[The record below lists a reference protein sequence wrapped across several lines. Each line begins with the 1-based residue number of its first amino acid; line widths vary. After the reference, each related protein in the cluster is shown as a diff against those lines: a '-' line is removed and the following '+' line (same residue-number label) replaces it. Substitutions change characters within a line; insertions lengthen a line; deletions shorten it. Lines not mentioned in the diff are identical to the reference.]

1 MFRMLYLRSLSQ
13 SKNKV
18 LAHKGSIVRVD
29 SDGSVAFCPRRKVS
43 HLCNRELVKDLLA
56 VRENGSMNIKRVH
69 STTPYAEFTLASKK
83 NKRKKSNGSKFTELL
98 AVKDGETKETK
109 TTVQKLKA
117 KKLANFIHDQITIE
131 GCSSNSTRLLPHPVV
146 TAGEP
151 PMARSSSGAFK
162 LPSDMSHW
170 NFEETPVIYIGG
182 EMKETDISPDV
193 LSEIIESV
201 GVLKEIQH
209 KRQMRVDLT
218 AHDELDPIL
227 EEEAALLESEVA
239 ELPEE
244 AELAFEEPDILSS
257 NVAST
262 GTKSLKKTGHGSG
275 GTGKN
280 YPLQIGGVS
289 KGKKFSSKYYKTSEI
304 ESLARQRS
312 FQMTLNAYLDMCI
325 TTGMVNR
332 AYATTLNYRHKR
344 KRKEFDIG
352 TYNQLIH
359 AYAAKGSFARV
370 RDIMRIL
377 REDHITPTAQTY
389 AGILE
394 CLGRLEPTEE
404 VLNQA
409 KVHLQ
414 EATAN
419 GFTMN
424 DLMDRS
430 KFTHD
435 QRDVVL
441 ALLRR
446 LTPDFTPIY
455 KEPSLT
461 YNNHLVNALNEHVLP
476 IGAESPAN
484 DAPCLGSEIMIPKAG
499 FKKEQLEEMMRQ
511 QVELELSGYL
521 TVKSI
526 EKFPA
531 PTAQVMQYRKELDDL
546 KRVWSKQITM
556 AFHRDFNTLK
566 AVTETKSS
574 RTINLFPYLKA
585 LSVPQFTEILL
596 DEVQLLLE
604 GSDTFSFVIT
614 HLYRELGRKVESRYH
629 VEQKRMNGVL
639 DKTCDIYDRYAS
651 ALAEGNTSDNPRQL
665 WQRLV
670 HETRNT
676 GPSMDIQSVAWP
688 KAAVV
693 GVGKFLYNILK
704 CDLKIN
710 VNATNR
716 TNRKVKLVPAFY
728 TLFRYEAKM
737 AKEQIKPHPVL
748 MKLYRKSQPDT
759 LKFDVNLVPMLCPP
773 QPWSTPRNGGYILA
787 ESDLIRLPQQAHQ
800 QKERI
805 DEADPHD
812 MYPTLDSLNQ
822 LASIPWVVNGSILD
836 VIVEVFNNGG
846 NAKLDVPEPP
856 SSLPP
861 IQETTPKSEM
871 SGYEKYNLLRQ
882 RLYHRRRQGD
892 MYSLWCDALYRL
904 SLASHFRD
912 KVFWLPQNIDFRGR
926 VYPIPPHLNHLGH
939 DLARCLLVFHQKKP
953 LGPDGFRW
961 LKLHCINLTGLKKR
975 ESVDERLRYADEIMD
990 DILDSADRPLT
1001 GRMWWSKSDEPWQT
1015 LACCMEIAK
1024 VHRCPDPEKFE
1035 SGFPIHQ
1042 DGSCNGLQHYAAL
1055 GRDTPGA
1062 ISVNLAPA
1070 DVPQDVYSA
1079 VAALVEENR
1088 ARDAQNNVK
1097 VAAILDGFI
1106 RRKVIKQTV
1115 MTTVYGVTRYGARKQ
1130 IARQLEYIDEFPKDW
1145 VWPASSYLTVK
1156 TFDALSEMFTS
1167 AKEIQDWFTDCARLI
1182 SAVCAQNVE
1191 WVTPLGLPVVQPYNR
1206 SDRPTA
1212 NSKSVQLPEHFSMD
1226 SYEKPN
1232 IMKQKNAFPPNF
1244 VHSLDSSHMMLT
1256 SLYCERAGLTFISV
1270 HDCYWTHACTV
1281 PTMNKICREQFVAL
1295 HSEPILEDLSK
1306 FLVQKYSYDE
1316 NEISNDG
1323 SVIDLTKR
1331 KLNRILQQCPDKGDF
1346 DLRKVLE
1353 SVYFFS

>member
-1 MFRMLYLRSLSQ
+1 MFRMLNLRSLAQ
-13 SKNKV
+13 NKNKF
-18 LAHKGSIVRVD
+18 LAHKSGIVRVD
-29 SDGSVAFCPRRKVS
+29 STSSVVYCPFRKVS
-43 HLCNRELVKDLLA
+43 HLCNRERVPDLLIARGNAA
-56 VRENGSMNIKRVH
+56 VNVKRVH
-69 STTPYAEFTLASKK
+69 STTPSAEIVSSIGDKK
-83 NKRKKSNGSKFTELL
+83 TKRRRSNENKFTELL
-98 AVKDGETKETK
+98 AVKDGDTKEMK
-109 TTVQKLKA
+109 ATVQKLKS
-117 KKLANFIHDQITIE
+117 KKLANFIHDQIAFEAYSPSTSI
-131 GCSSNSTRLLPHPVV
+131 SPSNKITDELP
-146 TAGEP
+146 
-151 PMARSSSGAFK
+151 RSSRVRPA
-162 LPSDMSHW
+162 LPTEMSQW

-182 EMKETDISPDV
+182 EMRETDISHDV

-201 GVLKEIQH
+201 QILKEVH
-209 KRQMRVDLT
+209 RNRAVRVSGALT
-218 AHDELDPIL
+218 PHDELDPAL
-227 EEEAALLESEVA
+227 DEEVGLLESEA
-239 ELPEE
+239 ILPEE
-244 AELAFEEPDILSS
+244 AELAFEEPIDLTSTHSGAGSS
-257 NVAST
+257 
-262 GTKSLKKTGHGSG
+262 KKTKRGS
-275 GTGKN
+275 KQPH
-280 YPLQIGGVS
+280 PLLDGS
-289 KGKKFSSKYYKTSEI
+289 EKGKKFCSKYYKSSEI
-304 ESLARQRS
+304 ECLARQRS
-312 FQMTLNAYLDMCI
+312 FQMTLNAYLDICI

-344 KRKEFDIG
+344 KRREFDVG

-359 AYAAKGSFARV
+359 AYAGKGNLSRV
-370 RDIMRIL
+370 KDIVRVM
-377 REDHITPTAQTY
+377 REDSITPNAQMY

-394 CLGRLEPTEE
+394 CLGRLEPTAE
-404 VLNQA
+404 VLKLA
-409 KVHLQ
+409 KQYVH
-414 EATAN
+414 EASTV
-419 GFTMN
+419 GYTMT
-424 DLMDRS
+424 DILDQS
-430 KFTHD
+430 KFSHD
-435 QRDVVL
+435 QQDVVL
-441 ALLRR
+441 SLFHRMVPNYVPEYRA
-446 LTPDFTPIY
+446 PI
-455 KEPSLT
+455 LT
-461 YNNHLVNALNEHVLP
+461 YNNHLLDALNVNVLP
-476 IGAESPAN
+476 IGSKPPAEEGCWP
-484 DAPCLGSEIMIPKAG
+484 GSEIMTPRGG
-499 FKKEQLEEMMRQ
+499 FKREELQ
-511 QVELELSGYL
+511 QMAQKQVDMELSGYL
-521 TVKSI
+521 AVKSI
-526 EKFPA
+526 EKFPV
-531 PTAQVMQYRKELDDL
+531 PTEQVMQYRKELDEL
-546 KRVWSKQITM
+546 KKVWSKQIAM

-585 LSVPQFTEILL
+585 LSVQQFTEILL
-596 DEVQLLLE
+596 DEVQMLLE
-604 GSDTFSFVIT
+604 GSDTFSFVISQ
-614 HLYRELGRKVESRYH
+614 LQRELGRKVESRYH

-639 DKTCDIYDRYAS
+639 RKTCEIYDRYTS
-651 ALAEGNTSDNPRQL
+651 ALADGQSSDNPRQL

-670 HETRNT
+670 HEMRCS

-688 KAAVV
+688 KAAVL
-693 GVGKFLYNILK
+693 GVGKFLYNILR

-710 VNATNR
+710 VNATNKS
-716 TNRKVKLVPAFY
+716 NRKVKLVPAFY

-748 MKLYRKSQPDT
+748 MRLYRKSQPDT

-787 ESDLIRLPQQAHQ
+787 ESDLIRLPHQAHQ
-800 QKERI
+800 QTERI
-805 DEADPHD
+805 DDADPQD
-812 MYPTLDSLNQ
+812 MYPTLDALNQ
-822 LASIPWVVNGSILD
+822 LASIPWVVNGQILD
-836 VIVEVFNNGG
+836 VIVQVFNDGG

-861 IQETTPKSEM
+861 IVETVPRSEM
-871 SGYEKYNLLRQ
+871 SGYEKYHLLRK
-882 RLYHRRRQGD
+882 RLYHRRKQGD

-904 SLASHFRD
+904 SLASHYRD

-975 ESVDERLRYADEIMD
+975 ESVEERVRYADEIMD
-990 DILDSADRPLT
+990 DILDSADHPLT
-1001 GRMWWSKSDEPWQT
+1001 GKMWWSNSDEPWQT

-1024 VHRCPDPEKFE
+1024 VHRCADPEKFE

-1088 ARDAQNNVK
+1088 AKDAQNNVK
-1097 VAAILDGFI
+1097 VAAVLDGFI

-1130 IARQLEYIDEFPKDW
+1130 IARQLEYIDEFPKEW

-1206 SDRPTA
+1206 ADRPVGS
-1212 NSKSVQLPEHFSMD
+1212 SKSVQLPEHFAMD

-1281 PTMNKICREQFVAL
+1281 PTMNRICREQFVAL
-1295 HSEPILEDLSK
+1295 HSEPILEDLSR

-1346 DLRKVLE
+1346 DLRKVLD

>member
-1 MFRMLYLRSLSQ
+1 MFRMLNLRSLAQ
-13 SKNKV
+13 NKNKL
-18 LAHKGSIVRVD
+18 LAHKSGIVRVD
-29 SDGSVAFCPRRKVS
+29 ATSSVVFCPLRKVS
-43 HLCNRELVKDLLA
+43 HLCNRGRVNDLLITRGNA
-56 VRENGSMNIKRVH
+56 TVNIKRVH
-69 STTPYAEFTLASKK
+69 STTPSAEIVSSLAGKK
-83 NKRKKSNGSKFTELL
+83 AKRRRSNENKFTELL
-98 AVKDGETKETK
+98 AVKDGDTKETK
-109 TTVQKLKA
+109 ATVQKLKS
-117 KKLANFIHDQITIE
+117 KKLANFIHDQIAYE
-131 GCSSNSTRLLPHPVV
+131 ACSNTAPIASSTLTHTDELPHSS
-146 TAGEP
+146 
-151 PMARSSSGAFK
+151 RSTSGPA
-162 LPSDMSHW
+162 LPADMSHW

-182 EMKETDISPDV
+182 DMKETDISPDV

-201 GVLKEIQH
+201 QVLKEVHQN
-209 KRQMRVDLT
+209 RALRVSGVS
-218 AHDELDPIL
+218 HDPLDPAL
-227 EEEAALLESEVA
+227 EEEVGFLESEA
-239 ELPEE
+239 ILPEE
-244 AELAFEEPDILSS
+244 AELAFEEPID
-257 NVAST
+257 VAT
-262 GTKSLKKTGHGSG
+262 TIQ
-275 GTGKN
+275 GTGSSKKSKRAGKHQHA
-280 YPLQIGGVS
+280 LLDGS
-289 KGKKFSSKYYKTSEI
+289 EKGKKFCSKYYKTSEI
-304 ESLARQRS
+304 ECLARQRS
-312 FQMTLNAYLDMCI
+312 FQMTLNAYLDICI

-344 KRKEFDIG
+344 KRREFDVG

-359 AYAAKGSFARV
+359 AYAGKGNLSRV
-370 RDIMRIL
+370 KDIVRVM
-377 REDHITPTAQTY
+377 REDFITPNAQMY

-394 CLGRLEPTEE
+394 CLGRLEPTAE
-404 VLNQA
+404 VLKQA
-409 KVHLQ
+409 KQYVQ
-414 EATAN
+414 EASTA
-419 GFTMN
+419 GYTMN
-424 DLMDRS
+424 DILDQS

-435 QRDVVL
+435 QQDVVL
-441 ALLRR
+441 ALFRR
-446 LTPDFTPIY
+446 IVPDFVPEYKAPI
-455 KEPSLT
+455 LT
-461 YNNHLVNALNEHVLP
+461 YNNHLLDSLNAYVLP
-476 IGAESPAN
+476 VGSKPAVGET
-484 DAPCLGSEIMIPKAG
+484 CLPGTEIMTSKTG
-499 FKKEQLEEMMRQ
+499 FTREELQ
-511 QVELELSGYL
+511 QMAQKQVDLELSGYL

-531 PTAQVMQYRKELDDL
+531 PTEQVMQYRKELEEL
-546 KRVWSKQITM
+546 RKVWSKQIAM

-585 LSVPQFTEILL
+585 LSVQQFTEILL
-596 DEVQLLLE
+596 DEVQMLLE
-604 GSDTFSFVIT
+604 GSDTFSFVISQL
-614 HLYRELGRKVESRYH
+614 HRELGRKVESRYH

-639 DKTCDIYDRYAS
+639 GKTCEIYDRYTS
-651 ALAEGNTSDNPRQL
+651 VLADGQSSDNPRQL
-665 WQRLV
+665 WQRFV
-670 HETRNT
+670 HEMRCT

-688 KAAVV
+688 KAAVL
-693 GVGKFLYNILK
+693 GVGKFLYNILR

-710 VNATNR
+710 VNATNKS
-716 TNRKVKLVPAFY
+716 NRKVKLVPAFY

-787 ESDLIRLPQQAHQ
+787 ESDLIRLPHQAHQ
-800 QKERI
+800 QTERI
-805 DEADPHD
+805 DEADPQD
-812 MYPTLDSLNQ
+812 MYPTLDALNQ
-822 LASIPWVVNGSILD
+822 LASIPWVVNGQILD
-836 VIVEVFNNGG
+836 VIVQVFNNGG

-861 IQETTPKSEM
+861 IVETVPRSEM
-871 SGYEKYNLLRQ
+871 TGYEKYHLLRK
-882 RLYHRRRQGD
+882 RLYHRRKQGD

-904 SLASHFRD
+904 SLASYYRD

-975 ESVDERLRYADEIMD
+975 ESVEERVRYADEIMD

-1001 GRMWWSKSDEPWQT
+1001 GKMWWSNSDEPWQT

-1088 ARDAQNNVK
+1088 AKDAQNNVK
-1097 VAAILDGFI
+1097 VATVLEGFI

-1130 IARQLEYIDEFPKDW
+1130 IARQLEYIDEFPKEW
-1145 VWPASSYLTVK
+1145 IWPASSYLTVK

-1206 SDRPTA
+1206 ADRPVA
-1212 NSKSVQLPEHFSMD
+1212 SSKSVQLPEHFAMD

-1281 PTMNKICREQFVAL
+1281 PTMNRICREQFVAL
-1295 HSEPILEDLSK
+1295 HSEPILEDLSR

-1346 DLRKVLE
+1346 DLRKVLD

>member
-1 MFRMLYLRSLSQ
+1 MFRMLNLRSLAQ
-13 SKNKV
+13 SKNRL
-18 LAHKGSIVRVD
+18 LAHKSGIVRVD
-29 SDGSVAFCPRRKVS
+29 ATSSVVYCPFRKVS
-43 HLCNRELVKDLLA
+43 HLCNRERVHSLLIARDSTA
-56 VRENGSMNIKRVH
+56 VNTKRVH
-69 STTPYAEFTLASKK
+69 STTPSAEIVSTLGGKK
-83 NKRKKSNGSKFTELL
+83 AKRRRSNDNKFTELL

-109 TTVQKLKA
+109 ATVQKLKS
-117 KKLANFIHDQITIE
+117 KKLANFIHGQIAIE
-131 GCSSNSTRLLPHPVV
+131 ACSSSTPLSAYSTNSNELPQTSKTSATP
-146 TAGEP
+146 
-151 PMARSSSGAFK
+151 S
-162 LPSDMSHW
+162 LPADMSHW

-201 GVLKEIQH
+201 QVLKEIHQ
-209 KRQMRVDLT
+209 KRTLRVSGAL
-218 AHDELDPIL
+218 APHDELDPIL
-227 EEEAALLESEVA
+227 EEEAGLLESEA
-239 ELPEE
+239 GLAEE
-244 AELAFEEPDILSS
+244 AELAFEDPADLAGTVNAAGSS
-257 NVAST
+257 RK
-262 GTKSLKKTGHGSG
+262 TKRGDKHQQQNLDG
-275 GTGKN
+275 
-280 YPLQIGGVS
+280 LE
-289 KGKKFSSKYYKTSEI
+289 KGKKFCSKYYKTSEI

-312 FQMTLNAYLDMCI
+312 FQMTLNAYLDICI

-344 KRKEFDIG
+344 KRREFDVG

-359 AYAAKGSFARV
+359 AYAGKGNFTRV
-370 RDIMRIL
+370 KEIVRVMG
-377 REDHITPTAQTY
+377 EDTIVANAQTY

-404 VLNQA
+404 VLRQA
-409 KVHLQ
+409 KLFVD
-414 EATAN
+414 EAHRA
-419 GFTMN
+419 GYSMN
-424 DLMDRS
+424 AILDQS
-430 KFTHD
+430 KFAYD

-441 ALLRR
+441 TLCRR
-446 LTPDFTPIY
+446 LEPDYCPEYRAPI
-455 KEPSLT
+455 LT
-461 YNNHLVNALNEHVLP
+461 YNNHLLNALNANVLP
-476 IGAESPAN
+476 IGRQPPVDEICA
-484 DAPCLGSEIMIPKAG
+484 GSEIMTSKAG
-499 FKKEQLEEMMRQ
+499 FRREELQQMAQQ
-511 QVELELSGYL
+511 QVDLELSGYL

-526 EKFPA
+526 EKFPP
-531 PTAQVMQYRKELDDL
+531 PTEQVMQYRKELEEL
-546 KRVWSKQITM
+546 KKVWSKQIAM

-566 AVTETKSS
+566 AITETKSS

-585 LSVPQFTEILL
+585 LSVSQYTEILL
-596 DEVQLLLE
+596 DEVQMLLE
-604 GSDTFSFVIT
+604 GSDTFSFVMS
-614 HLYRELGRKVESRYH
+614 HLHRELGRKVESRYH

-639 DKTCDIYDRYAS
+639 GKTCEIYDRYTA
-651 ALAEGNTSDNPRQL
+651 ALAEGRSSDNPRQL

-670 HETRNT
+670 HETRSS

-688 KAAVV
+688 KAAVM

-710 VNATNR
+710 VNATNKA
-716 TNRKVKLVPAFY
+716 NRKVKLVPAFY

-787 ESDLIRLPQQAHQ
+787 ESDLIRLPHQAHQ
-800 QKERI
+800 QTERI
-805 DEADPHD
+805 DDAEPQD
-812 MYPTLDSLNQ
+812 MYPTLDALNQ
-822 LASIPWVVNGSILD
+822 LASIPWVVNGQILD

-861 IQETTPKSEM
+861 VTETVPRSEM
-871 SGYEKYNLLRQ
+871 SGYEKYHLLRK
-882 RLYHRRRQGD
+882 RLYHRRKQGD

-904 SLASHFRD
+904 SLASHYRD

-975 ESVDERLRYADEIMD
+975 DSVEERLRYADEIMD

-1001 GRMWWSKSDEPWQT
+1001 GRMWWSNSDEPWQT
-1015 LACCMEIAK
+1015 LSCCMEIAK
-1024 VHRCPDPEKFE
+1024 VHRCADPEKFE

-1070 DVPQDVYSA
+1070 EVPQDVYSA

-1097 VAAILDGFI
+1097 VAAVLDGFI

-1130 IARQLEYIDEFPKDW
+1130 IARQLEYIDEFPKEW
-1145 VWPASSYLTVK
+1145 IWPASSYLTVK

-1206 SDRPTA
+1206 ADRPVA
-1212 NSKSVQLPEHFSMD
+1212 SSKSAQLPEHFAMD

-1281 PTMNKICREQFVAL
+1281 PTMNRICREQFVAL

-1346 DLRKVLE
+1346 DLRKVLD

>member
-1 MFRMLYLRSLSQ
+1 MYRMLSLRSFSQ
-13 SKNKV
+13 SKNKF
-18 LAHKGSIVRVD
+18 LSHKIRV
-29 SDGSVAFCPRRKVS
+29 SDLRNRGLLLVAD
-43 HLCNRELVKDLLA
+43 HGA
-56 VRENGSMNIKRVH
+56 VNIKRVH
-69 STTPYAEFTLASKK
+69 STTPSAEIASTISGKK
-83 NKRKKSNGSKFTELL
+83 SKRKKANKFTELL
-98 AVKDGETKETK
+98 AVKDGETKEMK
-109 TTVQKLKA
+109 ATVQNLKS
-117 KKLANFIHDQITIE
+117 KKLSNFIHDQIALDC
-131 GCSSNSTRLLPHPVV
+131 CSHRLASAVNGGNPAASSTAVPSAVDI
-146 TAGEP
+146 
-151 PMARSSSGAFK
+151 SS
-162 LPSDMSHW
+162 W
-170 NFEETPVIYIGG
+170 NFEETPVIYIGAG
-182 EMKETDISPDV
+182 MKETDISPDT
-193 LSEIIESV
+193 LTEILESV
-201 GVLKEIQH
+201 HVLKEIHQ
-209 KRQMRVDLT
+209 KRALRLEA
-218 AHDELDPIL
+218 AHEEGIDPAL
-227 EEEAALLESEVA
+227 EEEPLHETEPAIA
-239 ELPEE
+239 EET
-244 AELAFEEPDILSS
+244 ELAFEVPDLTLT
-257 NVAST
+257 ASRGKST
-262 GTKSLKKTGHGSG
+262 KHGKAGHSAGTTVLE
-275 GTGKN
+275 KN
-280 YPLQIGGVS
+280 
-289 KGKKFSSKYYKTSEI
+289 KKFASKYYKTSEL
-304 ESLARQRS
+304 ESLARHRS
-312 FQMTLNAYLDMCI
+312 FQMTLNAYLDICI

-344 KRKEFDIG
+344 KRREFDVTI
-352 TYNQLIH
+352 YNQLIH
-359 AYAAKGSFARV
+359 AFAAKGSFSRV
-370 RDIMRIL
+370 RDIMRVL
-377 REDHITPTAQTY
+377 REDRITPTAQTY
-389 AGILE
+389 AGVLE
-394 CLGRLEPTEE
+394 CLGRLERTDE
-404 VLNQA
+404 VLKQA
-409 KVHLQ
+409 HAYLQ
-414 EATAN
+414 EATGH

-424 DLMDRS
+424 DILDRS

-441 ALLRR
+441 ALLRS
-446 LTPDFTPIY
+446 L
-455 KEPSLT
+455 EPSFEPAYRPPLLT
-461 YNNHLVNALNEHVLP
+461 YNNHLVDALNKHVLP
-476 IGAESPAN
+476 IGTKPEKSPAN
-484 DAPCLGSEIMIPKAG
+484 SEPVPGAEIMNSKAG
-499 FKKEQLEEMMRQ
+499 FTREQLQEMMQQ
-511 QVELELSGYL
+511 QVELELKGHL
-521 TVKSI
+521 AVKSI
-526 EKFPA
+526 EKFPE
-531 PTAQVMQYRKELDDL
+531 PTEQVLQFRKDLDEL
-546 KRVWSKQITM
+546 KKVWAKQITM

-566 AVTETKSS
+566 AITETKSS

-585 LSVPQFTEILL
+585 LSVSQFTEIML
-596 DEVQLLLE
+596 DEVHMLLE
-604 GSDTFSFVIT
+604 GSDTFSFVMP
-614 HLYRELGRKVESRYH
+614 HLHRELGRKVESRFH
-629 VEQKRMNGVL
+629 VEQKRMNGVVG
-639 DKTCDIYDRYAS
+639 KTCDIYGQYVDT
-651 ALAEGNTSDNPRQL
+651 LATGNSSDNPRQL
-665 WQRLV
+665 WQRAV
-670 HETRNT
+670 HETRHS
-676 GPSMDIQSVAWP
+676 GPSMDIESLAWP
-688 KAAVV
+688 KAAVL

-710 VNATNR
+710 VNATSRN
-716 TNRKVKLVPAFY
+716 NRKVKLVPAFY

-759 LKFDVNLVPMLCPP
+759 LKFDINLVPMLCPP
-773 QPWSTPRNGGYILA
+773 QPWSTPRNGGYLLA
-787 ESDLIRLPQQAHQ
+787 ESELIRLPQQAHLQ
-800 QKERI
+800 TERI
-805 DEADPHD
+805 NEADPQD
-812 MYPTLDSLNQ
+812 MYPTLDALNQ
-822 LASIPWVVNGSILD
+822 LASIPWVVNGPILD
-836 VIVEVFNNGG
+836 VIIDVFNAGG

-856 SSLPP
+856 SALPP
-861 IQETTPKSEM
+861 IQDTTPKSEM

-882 RLYHRRRQGD
+882 RLYHRRKQGD

-904 SLASHFRD
+904 SLASHYRD

-1015 LACCMEIAK
+1015 LSCCMEIAK

-1055 GRDTPGA
+1055 GRDTAGA

-1088 ARDAQNNVK
+1088 VRDARNNVK
-1097 VAAILDGFI
+1097 VAGILEGYI
-1106 RRKVIKQTV
+1106 KRKVIKQTV

-1206 SDRPTA
+1206 GDRSITSA
-1212 NSKSVQLPEHFSMD
+1212 KGSSQLPEHFAMD
-1226 SYEKPN
+1226 SFEKPN

-1281 PTMNKICREQFVAL
+1281 PIMNKICREQFVAL

>member
-1 MFRMLYLRSLSQ
+1 MFRMLSLQRLSQ
-13 SKNKV
+13 SKHKV
-18 LAHKGSIVRVD
+18 LAHKSGIVRLD
-29 SDGSVAFCPRRKVS
+29 STDGVVFAPFRTVS
-43 HLCNRELVKDLLA
+43 HLCNRGLTSDLL
-56 VRENGSMNIKRVH
+56 VPRGNETIYIKRVH
-69 STTPYAEFTLASKK
+69 STTPSAEILSALGAKK
-83 NKRKKSNGSKFTELL
+83 NKRKRSNASKFTELL
-98 AVKDGETKETK
+98 AVKDGETKET
-109 TTVQKLKA
+109 TATVQKLKS
-117 KKLANFIHDQITIE
+117 KKLTNFIHDQIAIE
-131 GCSSNSTRLLPHPVV
+131 AC
-146 TAGEP
+146 
-151 PMARSSSGAFK
+151 SSGASIGNADVPSLENK
-162 LPSDMSHW
+162 NTAAHLPKDMSHW
-170 NFEETPVIYIGG
+170 NTEETPVIYIGRD
-182 EMKETDISPDV
+182 MKEADISPDI
-193 LSEIIESV
+193 LSEIIENV
-201 GVLKEIQH
+201 QMLKEINQKRMLRGFPVQH
-209 KRQMRVDLT
+209 VG
-218 AHDELDPIL
+218 LDPIL
-227 EEEAALLESEVA
+227 EEEVALLESEA
-239 ELPEE
+239 ALPEE
-244 AELAFEEPDILSS
+244 TDLAFEEPDLTATVNGAGSFTK
-257 NVAST
+257 AKRST
-262 GTKSLKKTGHGSG
+262 KKHPPHDGTD
-275 GTGKN
+275 
-280 YPLQIGGVS
+280 

-312 FQMTLNAYLDMCI
+312 FQMTLNAYLHMCI
-325 TTGMVNR
+325 STAMVNR

-344 KRKEFDIG
+344 KRREFNVG
-352 TYNQLIH
+352 TYNLLIH
-359 AYAAKGSFARV
+359 AYAGKGNLARV
-370 RDIMRIL
+370 RDILHVL
-377 REDHITPTAQTY
+377 REDRITPTAQTY

-394 CLGRLEPTEE
+394 CLGRLEPSEE

-409 KVHLQ
+409 REYLN
-414 EATAN
+414 EASSA
-419 GFTMN
+419 GYAMN
-424 DLMDRS
+424 DVLNQS
-430 KFTHD
+430 IFTHD

-441 ALLRR
+441 ALCQR
-446 LTPDFTPIY
+446 LVPGYTPEY
-455 KEPSLT
+455 KAPVLT
-461 YNNHLVNALNEHVLP
+461 YNNHLLNALNEHVVP
-476 IGAESPAN
+476 IGAEISAEESCP
-484 DAPCLGSEIMIPKAG
+484 GSEILIPKAG
-499 FKKEQLEEMMRQ
+499 FNKEELKDMVQK

-521 TVKSI
+521 EVKSI
-526 EKFPA
+526 EKFPP
-531 PTAQVMQYRKELDDL
+531 PTEQVKQYRKVVEDL
-546 KRVWSKQITM
+546 RKVWAKQITI

-566 AVTETKSS
+566 TITETKAS

-585 LSVPQFTEILL
+585 LTVQQYTEILL
-596 DEVQLLLE
+596 DEVQMLLE
-604 GSDTFSFVIT
+604 GSDTFSFVIS
-614 HLYRELGRKVESRYH
+614 HLHRELGRKVESRYH
-629 VEQKRMNGVL
+629 VEQKRLNGVL
-639 DKTCDIYDRYAS
+639 AKTNDIYDRYTS
-651 ALAEGNTSDNPRQL
+651 VLADGQSSDNPRQL

-670 HETRNT
+670 HESHST
-676 GPSMDIQSVAWP
+676 GPSMDVQSVAWP
-688 KAAVV
+688 KAAVT
-693 GVGKFLYNILK
+693 GVGKFLYNIMK

-710 VNATNR
+710 VNVMSK

-748 MKLYRKSQPDT
+748 MKLFRKSQPDT

-773 QPWSTPRNGGYILA
+773 QPWSSPRNGGYILA
-787 ESDLIRLPQQAHQ
+787 QSDLIRLPHQAHQ
-800 QKERI
+800 QTERI
-805 DEADPHD
+805 DEADPQD
-812 MYPTLDSLNQ
+812 MYPTLDALNQ
-822 LASIPWVVNGSILD
+822 LASIPWVVNGQILD

-861 IQETTPKSEM
+861 VLEPAPRSEM
-871 SGYEKYNLLRQ
+871 SGFEKYNLLRK
-882 RLYHRRRQGD
+882 RLYHRRKQGD

-904 SLASHFRD
+904 SLANHYRD

-953 LGPDGFRW
+953 LGADGFRW

-975 ESVDERLRYADEIMD
+975 ESVEERVRYADEIMD
-990 DILDSADRPLT
+990 DILDSADHPLT
-1001 GRMWWSKSDEPWQT
+1001 GRMWWSSSDEPWQT

-1024 VHRCPDPEKFE
+1024 VQRCPDPEKFE

-1062 ISVNLAPA
+1062 ISVNLSPA
-1070 DVPQDVYSA
+1070 EVPQDVYSA

-1088 ARDAQNNVK
+1088 ARDARNNIK
-1097 VAAILDGFI
+1097 VAAVLDGFI

-1206 SDRPTA
+1206 SDRPTPLGKTA
-1212 NSKSVQLPEHFSMD
+1212 QLPEHFAMD
-1226 SYEKPN
+1226 SFEKPN

-1331 KLNRILQQCPDKGDF
+1331 KLNRILHQCPDKGDF

>member
-1 MFRMLYLRSLSQ
+1 MFRMLNLRSLAQ
-13 SKNKV
+13 NKNKF
-18 LAHKGSIVRVD
+18 LAHKSGIVRVD
-29 SDGSVAFCPRRKVS
+29 ATGSSVVFCPFRKVS
-43 HLCNRELVKDLLA
+43 HLCNRERVHDLLIA
-56 VRENGSMNIKRVH
+56 RGNATVNIKRVH
-69 STTPYAEFTLASKK
+69 STTPSAEIVSSIAGKK
-83 NKRKKSNGSKFTELL
+83 TKRRRSNENKFTELL
-98 AVKDGETKETK
+98 AVKDGDTKETK
-109 TTVQKLKA
+109 ATVQKLKS
-117 KKLANFIHDQITIE
+117 KKLANFIHDQIAYE
-131 GCSSNSTRLLPHPVV
+131 ACSNSAPIASSVTNTDELPHSSR
-146 TAGEP
+146 TA
-151 PMARSSSGAFK
+151 SGPA
-162 LPSDMSHW
+162 LPADMSHW

-201 GVLKEIQH
+201 QVLKEVHQN
-209 KRQMRVDLT
+209 RALRVRGVL
-218 AHDELDPIL
+218 APHDPLDPAL
-227 EEEAALLESEVA
+227 EEEVGLLESEA
-239 ELPEE
+239 ILTEE
-244 AELAFEEPDILSS
+244 ADLAFEEPIDLVGINQAAGSS
-257 NVAST
+257 K
-262 GTKSLKKTGHGSG
+262 KSKR
-275 GTGKN
+275 TGKQQH
-280 YPLQIGGVS
+280 PLVDGS
-289 KGKKFSSKYYKTSEI
+289 EKGKKFCSKYYKTSEI
-304 ESLARQRS
+304 EYLARQRS
-312 FQMTLNAYLDMCI
+312 FQMTLNAYLDICI

-344 KRKEFDIG
+344 KRREFDVG

-359 AYAAKGSFARV
+359 AYAGKGNFSRV
-370 RDIMRIL
+370 KDIVRVM
-377 REDHITPTAQTY
+377 REDSITPNAQMY

-394 CLGRLEPTEE
+394 CLARLEPTAE
-404 VLNQA
+404 VLKQA
-409 KVHLQ
+409 KQYVQ
-414 EATAN
+414 EASTV
-419 GFTMN
+419 GFTMT
-424 DLMDRS
+424 DILDQS

-435 QRDVVL
+435 QQDVVL
-441 ALLRR
+441 SLFRR
-446 LTPDFTPIY
+446 IVPNYVPEYKAPI
-455 KEPSLT
+455 LT
-461 YNNHLVNALNEHVLP
+461 YNNHLLDTLNANVLP
-476 IGAESPAN
+476 VGSKPPAGEVCM
-484 DAPCLGSEIMIPKAG
+484 PGSEIMTPKAG
-499 FKKEQLEEMMRQ
+499 FTREELQ
-511 QVELELSGYL
+511 QMAQKQVDLELSGYL

-531 PTAQVMQYRKELDDL
+531 PTEQVMLYRKELDEL
-546 KRVWSKQITM
+546 KKVWSKQIAM

-566 AVTETKSS
+566 AATETKSS

-585 LSVPQFTEILL
+585 LSVQQFTEILL
-596 DEVQLLLE
+596 DEVQMLLE
-604 GSDTFSFVIT
+604 GSDTFSFVISQL
-614 HLYRELGRKVESRYH
+614 HRELGRKVESRYH

-639 DKTCDIYDRYAS
+639 GKTCEIYDRYTS
-651 ALAEGNTSDNPRQL
+651 VLADGQSSDNPRQL
-665 WQRLV
+665 WQRFV
-670 HETRNT
+670 HDMRCT

-688 KAAVV
+688 KAAVL
-693 GVGKFLYNILK
+693 GVGKFLYNILR

-710 VNATNR
+710 VNATNK

-787 ESDLIRLPQQAHQ
+787 ESDLIRLPHQAHQ
-800 QKERI
+800 QTERI
-805 DEADPHD
+805 DDADPQD
-812 MYPTLDSLNQ
+812 MYPTLDALNQ
-822 LASIPWVVNGSILD
+822 LASIPWVVNGQILD
-836 VIVEVFNNGG
+836 VIVQVFNNGG

-861 IQETTPKSEM
+861 IVETVPRSEM
-871 SGYEKYNLLRQ
+871 SGYEKYHLLRK
-882 RLYHRRRQGD
+882 RLYHRRKQGD

-904 SLASHFRD
+904 SLASYYRD

-975 ESVDERLRYADEIMD
+975 ESVEERVRYADEILD

-1001 GRMWWSKSDEPWQT
+1001 GKMWWSNSDEPWQT
-1015 LACCMEIAK
+1015 LSCCMEIAK

-1088 ARDAQNNVK
+1088 AKDAQNNVK
-1097 VAAILDGFI
+1097 VATVLDGFI

-1130 IARQLEYIDEFPKDW
+1130 IARQLEYIDEFPKEW
-1145 VWPASSYLTVK
+1145 IWPASSYLTVK

-1206 SDRPTA
+1206 ADRPVA
-1212 NSKSVQLPEHFSMD
+1212 SSKSFQLPEHFAMD

-1295 HSEPILEDLSK
+1295 HSEPILEDLSR

-1346 DLRKVLE
+1346 DLRKVLD

>member
-1 MFRMLYLRSLSQ
+1 MLNLRSLAQ

-18 LAHKGSIVRVD
+18 LAHKSGIVRVD
-29 SDGSVAFCPRRKVS
+29 STSSVVFCPFRKVS
-43 HLCNRELVKDLLA
+43 HLCNRERVHDLLIA
-56 VRENGSMNIKRVH
+56 RGNATVNIKRVH
-69 STTPYAEFTLASKK
+69 STTPSAEIVSAVGGKK
-83 NKRKKSNGSKFTELL
+83 AKRRRSYENKFTELL

-109 TTVQKLKA
+109 ATVQKLKS
-117 KKLANFIHDQITIE
+117 KKLANFIHDQIAFE
-131 GCSSNSTRLLPHPVV
+131 ACSKSTPIASSITNTHELPHKSSRVAGGPV
-146 TAGEP
+146 
-151 PMARSSSGAFK
+151 
-162 LPSDMSHW
+162 LPADMSHW

-201 GVLKEIQH
+201 QVLKEVHQN
-209 KRQMRVDLT
+209 RALRVSGVLA
-218 AHDELDPIL
+218 AHDELDPAL
-227 EEEAALLESEVA
+227 EEEVALLESEA
-239 ELPEE
+239 ILPEE
-244 AELAFEEPDILSS
+244 AELAFEDTIELT
-257 NVAST
+257 ST
-262 GTKSLKKTGHGSG
+262 NHGAKKTKRG
-275 GTGKN
+275 GKHPVLDGTE
-280 YPLQIGGVS
+280 
-289 KGKKFSSKYYKTSEI
+289 KGKKFCSKYYKTSEI

-312 FQMTLNAYLDMCI
+312 FQMTLNAYLDICI

-344 KRKEFDIG
+344 KRREFDVG

-359 AYAAKGSFARV
+359 AYAGKGNFSRV
-370 RDIMRIL
+370 KDIVRP
-377 REDHITPTAQTY
+377 EYQP
-389 AGILE
+389 
-394 CLGRLEPTEE
+394 
-404 VLNQA
+404 
-409 KVHLQ
+409 
-414 EATAN
+414 
-419 GFTMN
+419 
-424 DLMDRS
+424 
-430 KFTHD
+430 
-435 QRDVVL
+435 
-441 ALLRR
+441 
-446 LTPDFTPIY
+446 PI
-455 KEPSLT
+455 LT
-461 YNNHLVNALNEHVLP
+461 YNNHLLDPLNENVLP
-476 IGAESPAN
+476 IGSKAPAEEECP
-484 DAPCLGSEIMIPKAG
+484 GSEIMTSKAG
-499 FKKEQLEEMMRQ
+499 FSREELQ
-511 QVELELSGYL
+511 QMAQKQVDLELSGYL

-531 PTAQVMQYRKELDDL
+531 PTEHVMQYRKELEEL
-546 KRVWSKQITM
+546 KKVWSKQIAM

-585 LSVPQFTEILL
+585 LSVSQFTEILL
-596 DEVQLLLE
+596 DEVQMLLE
-604 GSDTFSFVIT
+604 GSDTFSFVISQL
-614 HLYRELGRKVESRYH
+614 HRELGRKVESRYH
-629 VEQKRMNGVL
+629 IEQKRMNGVL
-639 DKTCDIYDRYAS
+639 GKTCEIYDRYAT
-651 ALAEGNTSDNPRQL
+651 ALAEGKSSDNPRQL

-670 HETRNT
+670 HETRSS

-688 KAAVV
+688 KAAVL

-710 VNATNR
+710 VNATNKS
-716 TNRKVKLVPAFY
+716 NRKVKLVPAFY

-787 ESDLIRLPQQAHQ
+787 ESDLIRLPHQAHQ
-800 QKERI
+800 QTERI
-805 DEADPHD
+805 DDADPQD
-812 MYPTLDSLNQ
+812 MYPTLDALNQ
-822 LASIPWVVNGSILD
+822 LASIPWVVNGQILD
-836 VIVEVFNNGG
+836 VIVQVFNNGG

-861 IQETTPKSEM
+861 IAETVPRSEM
-871 SGYEKYNLLRQ
+871 SGYEKYHLLRK
-882 RLYHRRRQGD
+882 RLYHRRKQGD

-904 SLASHFRD
+904 SLASYYRD

-975 ESVDERLRYADEIMD
+975 DSVEERLKYADEIMD

-1001 GRMWWSKSDEPWQT
+1001 GKMWWSNSDEPWQT

-1024 VHRCPDPEKFE
+1024 VYRCPDPEKFE

-1088 ARDAQNNVK
+1088 AKDAQSNVK
-1097 VAAILDGFI
+1097 VATVLEGFI

-1130 IARQLEYIDEFPKDW
+1130 IARQLEYIDEFPKEW
-1145 VWPASSYLTVK
+1145 IWPASSYLTVK

-1206 SDRPTA
+1206 ADRPVGS
-1212 NSKSVQLPEHFSMD
+1212 SKSVQLPEHFAMD

-1346 DLRKVLE
+1346 DLRKVLD